1 MKFRAQKRC
10 KSMDKT
16 DVLSEGSSEWYEK
29 KINELQDWLLDEKI
43 IPEDIPLIKTA
54 YITVLHKVIDMFT
67 GVNTDYAKLVE
78 EMDEWM

>member
-1 MKFRAQKRC
+1 MN
-10 KSMDKT
+10 KT

-54 YITVLHKVIDMFT
+54 YITVLHKVIDMFD

-78 EMDEWM
+78 EMDEWSW